1 MKALYADV
9 ILPLAF
15 GSGLSYSVPEAL
27 AKKIR
32 PGCRVRVPLGQKKM
46 YTGIVSR
53 LYGQAP
59 AGISLKEIAV
69 LIDEEPIVNAYQLE
83 FWQWLS
89 SYYLCTPGE
98 VLKAALPAG
107 LKVPGASKIR
117 TRSFICLQPLLRNNS
132 QAIEQSLAALSR
144 AKKQQEALRI
154 FLRLSSA
161 ENIADIPTQS
171 SAGDFGQSPLKA
183 SVEPAVQARGQSLA
197 QVSDQSH
204 VQSDNYGPGLFKDRL
219 IEAGLS
225 AAVLKALIQKN
236 ILEVRE
242 VEIKSENLPVE
253 AMGTVKQLSE
263 EQQKALEAIRQ
274 GWESGTNV
282 CLLHGVTSSGKT
294 EIYIQLILENL
305 RQGKQ
310 VLYLLPE
317 IALSTQLSTRLKAV
331 FGNRLGVYHS
341 ACSDAERT
349 HLWNKQLGHESF
361 DVILG
366 VRSSVFLPFKS
377 LGLVI
382 VDEEHENSYKQQ
394 DPAPR
399 YNARNAAIVLAS
411 LHGAR
416 TVLGTAT
423 PSIESYYNCRKGKY
437 KLVELSSRYMDWQLP
452 DVMAV
457 NTAELKRKKRMK
469 SLLSPPLIEKM
480 CETLEAG
487 HQIMLFRNRRAYA
500 PMLECSACGWVPR
513 CKRCDVSL
521 AFHKQGS
528 VLRCHYC
535 GREYGRPRVCPSCGN
550 TDFELRG
557 YGTEKV
563 EEEVRALFPAI
574 RIARMDSDTMRN
586 RNAYEKLIC
595 DFEQHRIDVLIGTQ
609 MLTKGLDFDR
619 LQLVGILNA
628 DSMLNYPDFR
638 AHEHAFQLMTQ
649 VSGRAGRK
657 TGRGSVVIQT
667 TDPRHSVIQ
676 NVLKNDYKAFFQK
689 ECEERSEFGYPPFSR
704 LIEVMFRHRDETLL
718 GQASSFFAA
727 LMPKDIEASV
737 FGPLPPLVS
746 RVKGLCIQKIILKI
760 GPEISLKASKDYLC
774 RARDRF
780 MKDKVYRQV
789 QLYFDVD
796 PV

>member
-1 MKALYADV
+1 MNALYADV

-15 GSGLSYSVPEAL
+15 GSGLSYSVPASMAES
-27 AKKIR
+27 IR

-46 YTGIVSR
+46 YTGIVAR
-53 LYGQAP
+53 LFDQAP
-59 AGISLKEIAV
+59 ANIALKEIAG
-69 LIDEEPIVNAYQLE
+69 LIDEHPVANVHQLE

-98 VLKAALPAG
+98 VMKAALPAG
-107 LKVPGASKIR
+107 LKRSDNRKPK
-117 TRSFICLQPLLRNNS
+117 TRSFLSLHPSLIENPRE
-132 QAIEQSLAALSR
+132 IEQTLSALAR
-144 AKKQQEALRI
+144 AKKQQEALGV

-161 ENIADIPTQS
+161 SFAAMPFLQKSAASMVQPSVPVPFPAKNSVQYEN
-171 SAGDFGQSPLKA
+171 SA
-183 SVEPAVQARGQSLA
+183 
-197 QVSDQSH
+197 
-204 VQSDNYGPGLFKDRL
+204 PGLFKDQL
-219 IEAGLS
+219 MEAGQPAS
-225 AAVLKALIQKN
+225 VIKALIKKN
-236 ILEVRE
+236 ILVVRE
-242 VEIKSENLPVE
+242 IEVLPESVAADE
-253 AMGTVKQLSE
+253 AKAAKHLNQ
-263 EQQKALEAIRQ
+263 EQQQTLESIRQ
-274 GWESGTNV
+274 GRESGSNV

-294 EIYIQLILENL
+294 EIYIHLILECL
-305 RQGKQ
+305 AQAKQ

-317 IALSTQLSTRLKAV
+317 IALTTQLTTRLKAV

-341 ACSDAERT
+341 GCTDTERT
-349 HLWNKQLGHESF
+349 NLWNKQLS
-361 DVILG
+361 DASYDIILG
-366 VRSSVFLPFKS
+366 VRSSVFLPFKN

-399 YNARNAAIVLAS
+399 YNARNAAVVLAA
-411 LHGAR
+411 LYGAK

-423 PSIESYYNCRKGKY
+423 PSIESYYNCLKGKY
-437 KLVELSSRYMDWQLP
+437 KLVELSGRYLDWQLP
-452 DVMAV
+452 EILAV
-457 NTAELKRKKRMK
+457 NTAELKRKKIMK

-480 CETLEAG
+480 RESLEAG
-487 HQIMLFRNRRAYA
+487 QQIMLFRNRRAYA

-535 GREYGRPRVCPSCGN
+535 GREYARPRVCPSCGN
-550 TDFELRG
+550 KDFELRG

-563 EEEVRALFPAI
+563 EEEVHTLFPYI

-586 RNAYEKLIC
+586 RAAYEKLIS

-609 MLTKGLDFDR
+609 MLSKGLDFDR

-628 DSMLNYPDFR
+628 DSMLNFPDFR

-657 TGRGSVVIQT
+657 SGRGSVIIQTSDPQHPVIQY
-667 TDPRHSVIQ
+667 
-676 NVLKNDYKAFFQK
+676 VLQNDYKTFFQK
-689 ECEERSEFGYPPFSR
+689 ECQERSEFGYPPYSR
-704 LIEVMFRHRDETLL
+704 LVEVIFRHRDENLL
-718 GQASSFFAA
+718 GQASGFFAS
-727 LMPKDIEASV
+727 LLPPILEPSV

-746 RVKGLCIQKIILKI
+746 RVKGLYLQKIIIKI
-760 GPEISLKASKDYLC
+760 KPEISLKAAKDYLC
-774 RARDRF
+774 QARDQY
-780 MKDKVYRQV
+780 MKDKVCRQV